1 MCSRPST
8 HVLVDD
14 ISHNQRT
21 HTPVQWND
29 CGSRRFVRNAN
40 VERLAQGRC
49 DAMRCDDDTTVEK
62 VITLAL
68 VHDIVRGMFL

>member
-1 MCSRPST
+1 MFLAGLFAMRMS
-8 HVLVDD
+8 
-14 ISHNQRT
+14 
-21 HTPVQWND
+21 ND
-29 CGSRRFVRNAN
+29 SPRD
-40 VERLAQGRC
+40 